1 MLSSTVCFNR
11 SKLGAKLGSY
21 TNRQQIILNYLRYL
35 CCIQDLLE
43 EVRCSYCKD
52 LQANFD
58 SGFPLSLSGAEQ
70 KPENHPTTERP
81 QQYIWC
87 WVLLRQ
93 IIKMLSFF
101 CSWASGPCSWAW
113 VGLTTLRYVAMSC
126 ERCVFGIWGVAKVVY
141 WVYSGCMSCTQLH
154 EWIWYFCWK
163 LFFAVNFIPIYCIL
177 STLQA
182 FPPWPLLTWYWAPFT
197 NIENLV
203 CVNDIYKDKVF
214 DKFSPRYLMV
224 RVPPATDRMRIN
236 LRKIFFVWIPIS
248 EKGRVDLS
256 KSSLQLRGV
265 RGGERMSIDP
275 RKSPKPTTGSLRPPP
290 PTQQGGSNSSDF

>member
-1 MLSSTVCFNR
+1 
-11 SKLGAKLGSY
+11 
-21 TNRQQIILNYLRYL
+21 
-35 CCIQDLLE
+35 
-43 EVRCSYCKD
+43 
-52 LQANFD
+52 
-58 SGFPLSLSGAEQ
+58 
-70 KPENHPTTERP
+70 
-81 QQYIWC
+81 
-87 WVLLRQ
+87 
-93 IIKMLSFF
+93 MLSFF

-141 WVYSGCMSCTQLH
+141 WVYSGCMSCTQLHH

-265 RGGERMSIDP
+265 RGEERMSIDP